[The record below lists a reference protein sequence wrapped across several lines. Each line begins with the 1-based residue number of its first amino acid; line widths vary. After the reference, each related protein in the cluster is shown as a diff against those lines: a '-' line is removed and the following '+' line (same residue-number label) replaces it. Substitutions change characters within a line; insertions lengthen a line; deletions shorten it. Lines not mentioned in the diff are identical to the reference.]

1 MSDKTELM
9 KELIKKIEL
18 YNYHYYTLDNP
29 IVSDKEY
36 DRVYYELVDL
46 EEKTGV
52 VLPNS
57 PTQRVGGE
65 ILSQFVKRKHE
76 HKLYSLMKVRSF
88 DDLEKWI
95 DEMHEFDKNT
105 DFALEYKFDGLQL
118 VLEYDNGEFKSATTR
133 GNGEVGEDVS
143 AQVRTIATVPLKISY
158 KDRLIVQGEGMMTK
172 KALEIYNRKAEIPL
186 KNTQIGRAHV

>member
-36 DRVYYELVDL
+36 DKVYYELVDI

-57 PTQRVGGE
+57 PTQRVG
-65 ILSQFVKRKHE
+65 
-76 HKLYSLMKVRSF
+76 
-88 DDLEKWI
+88 
-95 DEMHEFDKNT
+95 
-105 DFALEYKFDGLQL
+105 
-118 VLEYDNGEFKSATTR
+118 
-133 GNGEVGEDVS
+133 
-143 AQVRTIATVPLKISY
+143 
-158 KDRLIVQGEGMMTK
+158 
-172 KALEIYNRKAEIPL
+172 
-186 KNTQIGRAHV
+186 